1 MLCIAIRPNLELKTL
16 PIYSTP
22 LDIAVLD
29 FAGDEEKRFNDIWHL
44 NVVAFRRLVDFRVE
58 LLFRSAVKVI
68 KLCFAVTDDA
78 AE

>member
-1 MLCIAIRPNLELKTL
+1 MYGKAIRPNLELKTR

-68 KLCFAVTDDA
+68 KLFFAVTDDA